1 MNPSP
6 QFLDFEL
13 QVVRNTVGVLEVQIL
28 DSPRD
33 RPAAPFQPPCAFAAG
48 YLVDVKA
55 GTEITV
61 RQRSPRGTDDW
72 RAAGPRFG
80 RPGLARVPSPI
91 PSRQQPTSKRR
102 ASTSPRQPPM
112 FGRRAIARKSRQPWM
127 SIARDRARSPTT
139 SESPARDRAAVQPS
153 RKPVPRD
160 RAAPPRVKIPRRA
173 TAQPLR
179 QPRLARRAGA
189 RSVRRP
195 LRAASRDR
203 AAAPSTLVEKSAKS
217 PSRSRTAKESVCAG
231 AGAGSAS
238 AAAKSVAPE
247 ASTSRP
253 QALLARVTKLGWA
266 SIPKTNRAIER
277 VKNLLAVG
285 QTHHQGVVA
294 SLTGIGE
301 IRSLLAFA
309 AGLTDCSVDIDPGK
323 LPALG
328 RLRQPNPSAHLV
340 DRLL

>member
-173 TAQPLR
+173 TAHPLR

-189 RSVRRP
+189 RCVRRP

-203 AAAPSTLVEKSAKS
+203 APAPSTLVEKSAN
-217 PSRSRTAKESVCAG
+217 
-231 AGAGSAS
+231 
-238 AAAKSVAPE
+238 
-247 ASTSRP
+247 
-253 QALLARVTKLGWA
+253 L
-266 SIPKTNRAIER
+266 RA
-277 VKNLLAVG
+277 
-285 QTHHQGVVA
+285 GVVRRKKA
-294 SLTGIGE
+294 
-301 IRSLLAFA
+301 
-309 AGLTDCSVDIDPGK
+309 CVPN
-323 LPALG
+323 
-328 RLRQPNPSAHLV
+328 RLRQAGLV
-340 DRLL
+340 TARRRAVEVGELTPDGLKGALRARRRASSRRSHPARPWPQSSDGGSNQHCM